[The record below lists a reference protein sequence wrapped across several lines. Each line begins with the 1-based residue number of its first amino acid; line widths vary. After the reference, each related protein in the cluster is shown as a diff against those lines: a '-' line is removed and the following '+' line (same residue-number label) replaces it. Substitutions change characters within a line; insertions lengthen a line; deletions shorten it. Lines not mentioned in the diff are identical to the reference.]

1 MISKVGL
8 GFVFS
13 ILMLSGLVF
22 AQGFQ
27 NVISTLKDVGVFQ
40 FYLPFLLVFAIIFG
54 LLQKVEIFG
63 PKGKPL
69 NIIIGLAIA
78 GFVMVYVP
86 IGITFSQFLT
96 NFAGNTVV
104 VILTLIVA
112 VVLISI
118 ATTGFGVKLADL
130 GEPFKKGWGLIG
142 LLLILLLIVFGVFIA
157 SGGTSIFPGIKIST
171 KPAFQAIGGLSTTTW
186 AIIILIVGTGLIVW
200 IISKAGGAA
209 GEETT
214 GRRQGG

>member
-13 ILMLSGLVF
+13 ILMLSGLAV

-27 NVISTLKDVGVFQ
+27 DVIGTLKEIGVFQ

-54 LLQKVEIFG
+54 LLQKVQIFG
-63 PKGKPL
+63 DKGKSL
-69 NIIIGLAIA
+69 NIIIGLAVA
-78 GFVMVYVP
+78 GFVMVYTPV
-86 IGITFSQFLT
+86 GLTFSQFLT

-112 VVLISI
+112 VLFISV
-118 ATTGFGVKLADL
+118 AATGFGLKLENL

-142 LLLILLLIVFGVFIA
+142 LLLILLLIVFGVFVA
-157 SGGTSIFPGIKIST
+157 SGGSSIFPGIKISA
-171 KPAFQAIGGLSTTTW
+171 KPAFQAVGGLSTTTW
-186 AIIILIVGTGLIVW
+186 AIIILIIGTGLIVW
-200 IISKAGGAA
+200 LLSKGG
-209 GEETT
+209 GD
-214 GRRQGG
+214 GKPQGQ

>member
-1 MISKVGL
+1 MRADISKVGL
-8 GFVFS
+8 GFVVS
-13 ILMLSGLVF
+13 ILMFSSLAL

-27 NVISTLKDVGVFQ
+27 NVVGTLKDIGVFQ

-54 LLQKVEIFG
+54 LLQKIKLFG
-63 PKGKPL
+63 DQKAI
-69 NIIIGLAIA
+69 NIIIGLAVA

-112 VVLISI
+112 VIFISI
-118 ATTGFGVKLADL
+118 VTTGFGVKIDEFAA
-130 GEPFKKGWGLIG
+130 PFKKPWGIMG

-157 SGGTSIFPGIKIST
+157 SGGTSIFPGIKIGA

-186 AIIILIVGTGLIVW
+186 AIIILIIGTGLIVLLL
-200 IISKAGGAA
+200 SK
-209 GEETT
+209 GEA
-214 GRRQGG
+214 QQK